1 MPPASTSAPPIAP
14 IIQSMTKSSPVI
26 LTSISP
32 LLKKLSQ
39 APHTVTPEEVNA
51 AISQLFSNS
60 LSPVQA
66 TAFLTSLHF
75 TKLDE
80 NPGNIAAAARGMRK
94 AGVKIT
100 GLEPRFVSLPNQRL
114 PGSAGAYNGG
124 LVDIA
129 GTGGD
134 GHDTFNVSTTAAILA
149 TSCGLQVCKHG
160 NKAST
165 STSGSADVL
174 AALGA
179 DLTAINADKVR
190 DIFLHQA
197 AAARGKKVHSS
208 TLVPCCP
215 PQTTGTFCFVF
226 APVFHPSVKHVAPI
240 RSSLPFRTIFNF
252 LGPLVNPIDYSLP
265 GGLEARVIGVGNPC
279 FGRIFADTLVLLGV
293 TRALIVCG
301 TESLD
306 EISPAVETYAWKVR
320 RSRPGERISCNGN
333 SSSSNSSS
341 SGGGGAVVEEFKLH
355 PTKTFGLRT
364 HSLSRVAGGKSPQ
377 ENAAIMKRLLRGE
390 IDPDSN
396 ADTDERAILDFVIA
410 NTAAMLVVAGVTD
423 TRPGET
429 WLDEENVDAGVVVG
443 GRWIDAVN
451 LVKKGIRSG
460 KAWLAWQEF
469 ADWTRASPPKGH

>member
-1 MPPASTSAPPIAP
+1 
-14 IIQSMTKSSPVI
+14 MTQPLPVT

-32 LLKKLSQ
+32 LLKKLSR

-51 AISQLFSNS
+51 AISQLFTNS
-60 LSPVQA
+60 VSPIQA
-66 TAFLTSLHF
+66 TAFLTSLHL

-80 NPGNIAAAARGMRK
+80 HPGNIAAAARGMRA

-100 GLEPRFVSLPNQRL
+100 GLESRFGNLPNQRL
-114 PGSAGAYNGG
+114 SGSTGAYNGG

-134 GHDTFNVSTTAAILA
+134 GHNTFNVSTTAAILA

-179 DLTAINADKVR
+179 NLTAINAEKVR
-190 DIFLHQA
+190 DIFLHKAPQA
-197 AAARGKKVHSS
+197 ENGHSS
-208 TLVPCCP
+208 TLHPSSP
-215 PQTTGTFCFVF
+215 AKTGTFCFVF
-226 APVFHPSVKHVAPI
+226 APVFHPSVRHVAPI
-240 RSSLPFRTIFNF
+240 RSSLPFKTIFNF
-252 LGPLVNPIDYSLP
+252 LGPLINPIDYSLP
-265 GGLEARVIGVGNPC
+265 GGLEARVIGVGDPR

-301 TESLD
+301 AESLD

-320 RSRPGERISCNGN
+320 RSRLGEGMSP
-333 SSSSNSSS
+333 
-341 SGGGGAVVEEFKLH
+341 AVVEEFKFH

-364 HSLSRVAGGKSPQ
+364 HPLSRVAGGMSPQ
-377 ENAAIMKRLLRGE
+377 ENAAIMKRLLKGE

-410 NTAAMLVVAGVTD
+410 NTAAMLVVAGITD

-429 WLDEENVDAGVVVG
+429 WIDEENIDAGVVVG

-451 LVKKGIRSG
+451 LVKQGIRSG
-460 KAWLAWQEF
+460 RAWLAWQEF
-469 ADWTRASPPKGH
+469 VDWTRAGPPGAIKKQN

>member
-1 MPPASTSAPPIAP
+1 MTQPP
-14 IIQSMTKSSPVI
+14 PVSF
-26 LTSISP
+26 TSISP

-39 APHTVTPEEVNA
+39 APQTVTPEEVNA
-51 AISQLFSNS
+51 AISQLFTNS
-60 LSPVQA
+60 LSPIQA
-66 TAFLTSLHF
+66 TAFLTSLHL

-80 NPGNIAAAARGMRK
+80 HPGNIAAATRGMRE
-94 AGVKIT
+94 AGVRIT
-100 GLEPRFVSLPNQRL
+100 GLESRFGNLPDKRP
-114 PGSAGAYNGG
+114 PGSVGAYNGG

-134 GHDTFNVSTTAAILA
+134 GHNTFNVSTTAAILA

-174 AALGA
+174 VALGA
-179 DLTAINADKVR
+179 DLTTINADKVR
-190 DIFLHQA
+190 DIFLHQPP
-197 AAARGKKVHSS
+197 RGENGHSS
-208 TLVPCCP
+208 TLDSSP
-215 PQTTGTFCFVF
+215 PLQKTGTFCFVF

-265 GGLEARVIGVGNPC
+265 GGLEARVIGVGNPR

-301 TESLD
+301 AESLD
-306 EISPAVETYAWKVR
+306 EISPTVETYAWKIR
-320 RSRPGERISCNGN
+320 RSRLGEGTSGNGN
-333 SSSSNSSS
+333 S
-341 SGGGGAVVEEFKLH
+341 GGGIVVEEFKFH

-364 HSLSRVAGGKSPQ
+364 HPLSRVAGGKSPQ
-377 ENAAIMKRLLRGE
+377 ENAAIIKRLLKGE

-396 ADTDERAILDFVIA
+396 ADTDDRAILDFVIA
-410 NTAAMLVVAGVTD
+410 NTAALLVVAGVTD
-423 TRPGET
+423 TRLGET
-429 WLDEENVDAGVVVG
+429 WLDEEDVDAGVVVG

-451 LVKKGIRSG
+451 LVKQGIRSG
-460 KAWLAWQEF
+460 RAWLSWQEF
-469 ADWTRASPPKGH
+469 VDWTRADPSGIIQKN

>member
-1 MPPASTSAPPIAP
+1 M
-14 IIQSMTKSSPVI
+14 
-26 LTSISP
+26 
-32 LLKKLSQ
+32 
-39 APHTVTPEEVNA
+39 TPEEVNA

-60 LSPVQA
+60 LSLIQA
-66 TAFLTSLHF
+66 AAFLTGLHF

-80 NPGNIAAAARGMRK
+80 HPGNIAAAARGMRE
-94 AGVKIT
+94 AGVRIT
-100 GLEPRFVSLPNQRL
+100 GLESRFGSLPNQQDQGR
-114 PGSAGAYNGG
+114 PGSTGAYNGG
-124 LVDIA
+124 LVDIV

-179 DLTAINADKVR
+179 DLTAITEDKVR

-197 AAARGKKVHSS
+197 TRGENGHSS
-208 TLVPCCP
+208 TLDP
-215 PQTTGTFCFVF
+215 PQTTGTFCFIF
-226 APVFHPSVKHVAPI
+226 APVFHPSMRHVAPI
-240 RSSLPFRTIFNF
+240 RRCLPFRTIFNL

-265 GGLEARVIGVGNPC
+265 GGLEARVIGVGSPR

-301 TESLD
+301 AESLD
-306 EISPAVETYAWKVR
+306 EISPAAETYAWKIR
-320 RSRPGERISCNGN
+320 RSQ
-333 SSSSNSSS
+333 SNN
-341 SGGGGAVVEEFKLH
+341 GGGTVVEEFKLH

-364 HSLSRVAGGKSPQ
+364 HPLSRVAGGKSPQ

-396 ADTDERAILDFVIA
+396 SDTNERAILDFVIA
-410 NTAAMLVVAGVTD
+410 NTAAVLVVAGVTD

-451 LVKKGIRSG
+451 LVKQGIRSG
-460 KAWLAWQEF
+460 RAWLAWQEF
-469 ADWTRASPPKGH
+469 VDWTRAGPPGMQN